1 MTQRDSGVLCAG
13 GRSKF
18 MTLDELRTLPQPEAL
33 GTRHKPIHPAQLI
46 DTIVDTFQNGYNMEV
61 ARTSFAMNPKATQ
74 LFGIIDLAPPTEGAS
89 RTWSVGLLSS
99 IDMSSALKLAGG
111 AGVFV
116 CENFMV
122 NGEVVIMRKHTTG
135 LQLEQEINKMV
146 GKSLEVCKANEAL
159 ISRQEA
165 LSIDDAQA
173 FNLLGEAL
181 VSNLL
186 PAAKVREA
194 GDLYFKAELEDVKP
208 RSLWG
213 LHSAFTREVQNLN
226 PGRRVPTTVEIGKFF
241 RDRTISLEQPRDFDV
256 QPGAG
261 I

>member
-1 MTQRDSGVLCAG
+1 MTQQNSGVLCKNN
-13 GRSKF
+13 RSKF
-18 MTLDELRTLPQPEAL
+18 MTLDELRTLPAPEAL
-33 GTRHKPIHPAQLI
+33 GSRHKPIHPAQLI
-46 DTIVDTFQNGYNMEV
+46 DTIIDTFQNGYDMEV
-61 ARTSFAMNPKATQ
+61 ARTSFAMNPGQTQ
-74 LFGIIDLAPPTEGAS
+74 LFGIMDLAPQEEGAS
-89 RTWSVGLLSS
+89 RTWSTGILSS
-99 IDMSSALKLAGG
+99 VDMTSALKLAGG

-135 LQLEQEINKMV
+135 LQLESEIHRMV

-159 ISRQEA
+159 IARQEA
-165 LSIDDAQA
+165 ISIDDTQA
-173 FNLLGEAL
+173 FNILGEAL

-194 GDLYFKAELEDVKP
+194 GDLYFKADYVDVKP

-213 LHSAFTREVQNLN
+213 LHSAFTREVQQLN
-226 PGRRVPTTVEIGKFF
+226 PGRRVPTTVGIGSYF
-241 RDRTISLEQPRDFDV
+241 RNLTTSLEVNGDLDIV
-256 QPGAG
+256 PGSG

>member
-1 MTQRDSGVLCAG
+1 
-13 GRSKF
+13 

-33 GTRHKPIHPAQLI
+33 GNRHKPIHPATLV
-46 DTIVDTFQNGYNMEV
+46 DTIVDTFQDGYDMEV

-74 LFGIIDLAPPTEGAS
+74 LFGILDLAPKEEGAN

-135 LQLEQEINKMV
+135 LQLESEINKMV
-146 GKSLEVCKANEAL
+146 GKSLEVCEANEKL
-159 ISRQEA
+159 IARQEA

-173 FNLLGEAL
+173 FNILGEAL
-181 VSNLL
+181 VKNLL

-194 GDLYFKAELEDVKP
+194 GDLYFQAELEDVQP

-213 LHSAFTREVQNLN
+213 LHSAFTREVQRLN
-226 PGRRVPTTVEIGKFF
+226 PGRRVPATVDIGKHFK
-241 RDRTISLEQPRDFDV
+241 DLTIDLESNVDFDI